1 MSKKEKWMNAAVSV
15 LLAAAVVLCIT
26 VIAQTLSK
34 GYITFWGHSLFRVVT
49 GSMEPTIPVDALL
62 ITEEVDIEEI
72 KEGDIVCFR
81 SMDTNMLGQ
90 VITHRVVKVIE
101 QESGEIYL
109 ETRGD
114 ANPSSDG
121 HYVTEKNLI
130 GRVATYTKEGNI
142 IAAVYATITTPFGFL
157 AFVVF
162 PILLVAGFIMKGSVS
177 SIQKELDILS
187 RESEETKESSSI
199 SPEEYQEMVE
209 RLRNEILEEVR
220 QSVEKAGEEQ

>member
-62 ITEEVDIEEI
+62 ITEEVDIKEI

-81 SMDTNMLGQ
+81 SMETNMLGQ

>member
-34 GYITFWGHSLFRVVT
+34 GYITFFGHSLFRVVT

-62 ITEEVDIEEI
+62 ITEEVDIEKI

-81 SMDTNMLGQ
+81 SMETNMLGQ

-101 QESGEIYL
+101 RENGDIYL
-109 ETRGD
+109 ETKGD
-114 ANPSSDG
+114 ANPSADG

-130 GRVATYTKEGNI
+130 GKVSTYTKEGNI
-142 IAAVYATITTPFGFL
+142 IAAVYAAITTPFGFL

-177 SIQKELDILS
+177 SIQEELNTLSQGNGEMKEDS
-187 RESEETKESSSI
+187 PI

-220 QSVEKAGEEQ
+220 QSVEKAGEKQ

>member
-81 SMDTNMLGQ
+81 SMETNMLGQ

-130 GRVATYTKEGNI
+130 GKVSTYTKEGNI

-220 QSVEKAGEEQ
+220 QSVEKAREEQ

>member
-34 GYITFWGHSLFRVVT
+34 GYITFFGHSLFRVVT

-81 SMDTNMLGQ
+81 SMETNMLGQ

-130 GRVATYTKEGNI
+130 GKVATYTKEGNI

-220 QSVEKAGEEQ
+220 QSVEKAREEQ